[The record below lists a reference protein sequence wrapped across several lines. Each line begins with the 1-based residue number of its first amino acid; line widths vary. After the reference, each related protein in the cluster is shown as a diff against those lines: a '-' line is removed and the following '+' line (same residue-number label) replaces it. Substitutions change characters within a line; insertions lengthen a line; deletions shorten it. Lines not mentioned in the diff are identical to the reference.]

1 MTTLDKFIKRS
12 YPYQYASLKSKS
24 IFLPGFQGLPLYDV
38 AVFFKNQ
45 VQKVGLNDRARS
57 IAFSFL
63 MAIPAA
69 TIFLCTLIPYLPVSK
84 KLTYQLLLLTKEITP
99 NQNTFSLVSNFL
111 NDFLNKQRGGL
122 LSIGLF
128 VALYYA
134 SNAMIGL
141 MRSFNKS
148 LPPQAPKNF
157 FENRLVAIQLT
168 LVMILLL
175 IGCILILVTQDELLK
190 YIFKALNVHRR
201 SMKGL
206 VKSLRWVVII
216 PLFYF
221 TIAFIYRHAPSIQ
234 KKWRLISPG
243 TTLAT
248 ILMIVLTFLFSFWV
262 NNFGTYNKVYG
273 SIGTILILMIVIY
286 FNAMILLIGFELN
299 VSIHSLKE
307 KAHLRK
313 IHDEES
319 LREMVNEK

>member
-1 MTTLDKFIKRS
+1 MTILDKFIRS
-12 YPYQYASLKSKS
+12 TYLYRFAALKSKS

-38 AVFFKNQ
+38 IVFFKSQ

-84 KLTYQLLLLTKEITP
+84 KLTFQLLQLTKEITP

-148 LPPQAPKNF
+148 LPPQSPKNF
-157 FENRLVAIQLT
+157 FENRLIAIQLT
-168 LVMILLL
+168 LVMVLLL
-175 IGCILILVTQDELLK
+175 IGCIVILVTQDELLK
-190 YIFKALNVHRR
+190 YIFKALNIHRR

-206 VKSLRWVVII
+206 VKTLRWVVII

-248 ILMIVLTFLFSFWV
+248 FLMILLTFLFSFWV
-262 NNFGTYNKVYG
+262 NQFGTYNKVYG

-286 FNAMILLIGFELN
+286 FNALILLIGFELN
-299 VSIHSLKE
+299 VSIHSLRE
-307 KAHLRK
+307 KAYFRK

-319 LREMVNEK
+319 LREVSK

>member
-1 MTTLDKFIKRS
+1 
-12 YPYQYASLKSKS
+12 
-24 IFLPGFQGLPLYDV
+24 
-38 AVFFKNQ
+38 
-45 VQKVGLNDRARS
+45 
-57 IAFSFL
+57 

-84 KLTYQLLLLTKEITP
+84 KLTYQLLQLTKEITP

-157 FENRLVAIQLT
+157 FENRLIAIQLT

-175 IGCILILVTQDELLK
+175 IGCIVILVTQDELLK

-206 VKSLRWVVII
+206 VKSLRWIVII

-248 ILMIVLTFLFSFWV
+248 ILMILLTFLFSFWV

-286 FNAMILLIGFELN
+286 FNAMILLVGFELN

-307 KAHLRK
+307 KAHIRK
-313 IHDEES
+313 VHDEET
-319 LREMVNEK
+319 LRELAK

>member
-1 MTTLDKFIKRS
+1 MTILDKFIKTS
-12 YPYQYASLKSKS
+12 YPYRYASLKSKS

-38 AVFFKNQ
+38 VVFFKNQ

-148 LPPQAPKNF
+148 LPPAGTQEF
-157 FENRLVAIQLT
+157 F
-168 LVMILLL
+168 
-175 IGCILILVTQDELLK
+175 
-190 YIFKALNVHRR
+190 
-201 SMKGL
+201 
-206 VKSLRWVVII
+206 
-216 PLFYF
+216 
-221 TIAFIYRHAPSIQ
+221 
-234 KKWRLISPG
+234 
-243 TTLAT
+243 
-248 ILMIVLTFLFSFWV
+248 
-262 NNFGTYNKVYG
+262 
-273 SIGTILILMIVIY
+273 
-286 FNAMILLIGFELN
+286 
-299 VSIHSLKE
+299 
-307 KAHLRK
+307 
-313 IHDEES
+313 
-319 LREMVNEK
+319 

>member
-1 MTTLDKFIKRS
+1 
-12 YPYQYASLKSKS
+12 
-24 IFLPGFQGLPLYDV
+24 
-38 AVFFKNQ
+38 
-45 VQKVGLNDRARS
+45 VGLNDRARS

-63 MAIPAA
+63 MAVPAA

-84 KLTYQLLLLTKEITP
+84 KLTFQLLQLTKEITP

-148 LPPQAPKNF
+148 LPPQTPKNF

-175 IGCILILVTQDELLK
+175 IGCIVILVTQDELLK

-248 ILMIVLTFLFSFWV
+248 ILMILLTFLFSFWV

-313 IHDEES
+313 IHEEDS
-319 LREMVNEK
+319 LRIMVK